1 MYLCN
6 EIIMN
11 GITNRKI
18 CITTEV
24 ISRTFCCSR
33 KSFYISTRI
42 ALVLLRNNL
51 NIGLAKSNANY
62 EN

>member
-1 MYLCN
+1 MYLCT

-11 GITNRKI
+11 GITSFTI

-42 ALVLLRNNL
+42 ALVLLCNNL
-51 NIGLAKSNANY
+51 NIGLS
-62 EN
+62 